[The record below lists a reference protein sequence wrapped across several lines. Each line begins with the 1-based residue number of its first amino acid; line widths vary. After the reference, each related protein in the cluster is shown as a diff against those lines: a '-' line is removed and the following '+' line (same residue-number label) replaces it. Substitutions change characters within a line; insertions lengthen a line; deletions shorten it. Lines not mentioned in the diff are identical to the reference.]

1 MVVRKYVAAL
11 GVIAL
16 AAACGNN
23 PSSSDAGA
31 EGGIDGTASDG
42 AVDGGFVY
50 HGPAIGTNLSGMEW
64 AAPGLRYGTSTLPNL
79 NFTVPRKVD
88 VAYLA
93 ASGFTKSRLPIQ
105 WELLQPML
113 KDTVASA
120 AVQTAVGQPGAF
132 DATYASYITDVLDA
146 HAAAGIK
153 AIIDLHNYCR
163 YQDFVYQSDGSV
175 KSFVVPSNPLL
186 RPYTSDSSQ
195 VQVRICALAPGATLT
210 PAHLADFW
218 TRAAQKWKD
227 HPGFG
232 GYGLMNEP
240 HELPAPGAI
249 VSGGN
254 EDLTIWPTF
263 AQAAIDAIR
272 AVDPVN
278 PIYVGGNQWSS
289 AMAIATQDPGFPLKG
304 NNLIYEVHMYLDA
317 SSAGYAFDYDT
328 EVAKGYSAGL
338 GNVPIDQDTGVNR
351 LKIATDWATANGV
364 KLALTEIG
372 MPIDDVRWQT
382 MFERAV
388 VFALQQGVEV
398 YTWMGGAHWTIHNYA
413 LNQTAGFHQSK
424 TLEPSVS
431 GALKAAAGIP
441 GATLYDDGPG
451 WAPPSTPVTIHVYA
465 RGNVTSPIALT
476 IASDKGGTLS
486 KTQLTIPAGANG
498 EDSFTYTPGAG
509 DAIATLTYSAATN
522 GQVPPPRKIYS
533 LGDPVAY
540 ASTSLT
546 DAARAILAKYAAA
559 QWIMADGYTDY
570 MLGAPAA
577 DGQTVRAISDSG
589 FGSSEGNALEMLEW
603 TNKDNA
609 ASGTM
614 VVPIMR
620 TSGAGKRYADMRAA
634 DTFGFW
640 CKKSVPI
647 PNVQANPRNRVPYG
661 VDDAHFAIA
670 AISVPSSTNDG
681 VVFQGAKSDDIRIS
695 ELSLAAGHPQ
705 ARWID
710 ANNQTVQLTA
720 SAALPANV
728 PAVIALTSTAGAQ
741 SLRVNGQPLASGAAT
756 FAPSVLDSLLI
767 GSGFVSYYPRGGFG
781 GDVYAVV
788 AGKGA
793 PTAAELQVVERYLA
807 ATAGLTL

>member
-1 MVVRKYVAAL
+1 MAVTKYVAAL
-11 GVIAL
+11 GVMAL
-16 AAACGNN
+16 AAACGDN
-23 PSSSDAGA
+23 PSSGDAGA
-31 EGGIDGTASDG
+31 EGGVDGAGSDG

-79 NFTVPRKVD
+79 NFTVPRKAD

-120 AVQTAVGQPGAF
+120 AVQSAVGQPGAL
-132 DATYASYITDVLDA
+132 DATYASYITNVLDT

-163 YQDFVYQSDGSV
+163 YQDFIYQPDGSV
-175 KSFVVPSNPLL
+175 KSFVVPTNPLL

-195 VQVRICALAPGATLT
+195 VQARICALAPGATLT

-240 HELPAPGAI
+240 HELPAPGAT

-254 EDLTIWPTF
+254 EDLTTWPTF

-351 LKIATDWATANGV
+351 LKIATDWATTNRV
-364 KLALTEIG
+364 KHALTEIG

-413 LNQTAGFHQSK
+413 LNQTAGFHEGK
-424 TLEPSVS
+424 TLVPSVS
-431 GALKAAAGIP
+431 GAVTAAAGIP
-441 GATLYDDGPG
+441 GATLYDDRPG
-451 WAPPSTPVTIHVYA
+451 WAPPSTPVTINVYA
-465 RGNVTSPIALT
+465 RGNLTSPVTLT
-476 IASDKGGTLS
+476 VASDKNGTLS
-486 KTQLTIPAGANG
+486 KTKLTIPAGANG

-509 DAIATLTYSAATN
+509 DAIATLTYVSDVPN
-522 GQVPPPRKIYS
+522 GQVPPSRKIYS
-533 LGDPVAY
+533 IGDPVAY
-540 ASTSLT
+540 ATTSSA
-546 DAARAILAKYAAA
+546 DAALALLAKYGASK
-559 QWIMADGYTDY
+559 WIMADGYTDY

-589 FGSSEGNALEMLEW
+589 FGSSEGNALEMLNW

-620 TSGAGKRYADMRAA
+620 TSGAGKKSPTCAPRTRSVSGARSPSPFPTCRPTLETAFPTESATRTSRSPPSACPLRRTTAWCSRA
-634 DTFGFW
+634 
-640 CKKSVPI
+640 
-647 PNVQANPRNRVPYG
+647 RNRTTSASPSCRSWPATRRRAG
-661 VDDAHFAIA
+661 
-670 AISVPSSTNDG
+670 STRTTRPRSSSRPRRSRPTSPPSSR
-681 VVFQGAKSDDIRIS
+681 SRR
-695 ELSLAAGHPQ
+695 PR
-705 ARWID
+705 AR
-710 ANNQTVQLTA
+710 
-720 SAALPANV
+720 S
-728 PAVIALTSTAGAQ
+728 
-741 SLRVNGQPLASGAAT
+741 R
-756 FAPSVLDSLLI
+756 
-767 GSGFVSYYPRGGFG
+767 FG
-781 GDVYAVV
+781 
-788 AGKGA
+788 
-793 PTAAELQVVERYLA
+793 
-807 ATAGLTL
+807 